1 MNEPNDLYSQT
12 KIAQRQAE
20 RSGFIG
26 TATALAG
33 IAEMIILEADVDA
46 EVIAQFSPRIPAPP
60 VGPFPI
66 SR

>member
-1 MNEPNDLYSQT
+1 MNEPSDLYRQT

-26 TATALAG
+26 TATALAS
-33 IAEMIILEADVDA
+33 IAEMIILEAGVDA
-46 EVIAQFSPRIPAPP
+46 EVIAEFAPRTTAPLL
-60 VGPFPI
+60 GPFPI

>member
-1 MNEPNDLYSQT
+1 MNEPNDLYRQA

-20 RSGFIG
+20 RGGFIG
-26 TATALAG
+26 TATALAN
-33 IAEMIILEADVDA
+33 IAEMIILEAGVDA
-46 EVIAQFSPRIPAPP
+46 EVIAQFSPRTQTPP